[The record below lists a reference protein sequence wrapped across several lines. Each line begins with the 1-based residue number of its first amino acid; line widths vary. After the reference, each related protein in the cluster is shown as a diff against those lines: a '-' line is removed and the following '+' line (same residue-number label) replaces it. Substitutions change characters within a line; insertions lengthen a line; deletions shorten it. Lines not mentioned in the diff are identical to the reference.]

1 MPCRRHRAPATP
13 NRSGVRPVVF
23 LVSGHRLARR
33 ANLPWRGA
41 RGGLPALDLTVI
53 LNAMN
58 GNIPA
63 NSGAVGPADRAAA
76 NLGELHPVGGGD
88 PIPLLKPMLVIGR
101 RENCDIILRFANVSG
116 AHCKLSL
123 DSGWWYVRDLKS
135 SNGTKVNGERVTERR
150 LAPGDK
156 LSVAKH
162 HFDIHYDPAKLGSTA
177 TILDDDLQDVF
188 SRSLLDSAGLE
199 HRRPAA
205 PPAAPPRRPRT

>member
-1 MPCRRHRAPATP
+1 MI
-13 NRSGVRPVVF
+13 
-23 LVSGHRLARR
+23 
-33 ANLPWRGA
+33 
-41 RGGLPALDLTVI
+41 LD
-53 LNAMN
+53 AMN
-58 GNIPA
+58 GKISSD
-63 NSGAVGPADRAAA
+63 SGAAGSADRMAG

-88 PIPLLKPMLVIGR
+88 PIPLLKMALVIGR

-123 DSGWWYVRDLKS
+123 EAGWWHVRDLKS

-162 HFDIHYDPAKLGSTA
+162 HFDIHYDPAKLGGSA
-177 TILDDDLQDVF
+177 TVLDDDLQDVF